1 MKTNVIVAL
10 AIGLGVS
17 ALAPAAHADPP
28 KNSKDYAYDFGD
40 DKLLGT
46 EGSGTVPLI
55 KVRNKVIRDMLH
67 RPRLHF
73 VPEMLKSVENM

>member
-1 MKTNVIVAL
+1 MKTTLMVAL
-10 AIGLGVS
+10 AVGLGVS

-28 KNSKDYAYDFGD
+28 KNSKDYTYEFGD
-40 DKLLGT
+40 DKLLA
-46 EGSGTVPLI
+46 PDANALI
-55 KVRNKVIRDMLH
+55 PFIRVRNKGLREMLH